1 MAVINATRKKLRLSV
16 ELQSGDQAVS
26 GFTAVPNLIPGCGGA
41 QRLTATATILW
52 PCHLRKI
59 QAYD

>member
-1 MAVINATRKKLRLSV
+1 MPRLSV
-16 ELQSGDQAVS
+16 ERRPGDQAVS
-26 GFTAVPNLIPGCGGA
+26 GFTAVPNLIPGFGGA

-52 PCHLRKI
+52 PCHLREI